1 MLAFSFKTK
10 TRFFI
15 YVLDL
20 WENKGIFQNHVR
32 KKLVML
38 ILMASLY

>member
-1 MLAFSFKTK
+1 MIVFSFKTEN
-10 TRFFI
+10 RFFK

-20 WENKGIFQNHVR
+20 WEKQGIFQNHVR
-32 KKLVML
+32 NKLVML